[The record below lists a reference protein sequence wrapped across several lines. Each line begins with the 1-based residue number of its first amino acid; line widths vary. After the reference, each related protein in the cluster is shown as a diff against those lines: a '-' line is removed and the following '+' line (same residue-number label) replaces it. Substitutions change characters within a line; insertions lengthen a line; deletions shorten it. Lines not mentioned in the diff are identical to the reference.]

1 MYAEGAAKKIKIK
14 KLKKKDLA
22 GISENYK
29 ELKWK
34 MKNEIEELRSTL
46 AETKN
51 RTVIEDNQ
59 VSRCKEVSWRG
70 LP

>member
-59 VSRCKEVSWRG
+59 VSRCKEVS
-70 LP
+70 